1 MPNRNNGAMHVATT
15 KRTYRGKVYVTH
27 LLRRSFREG
36 EKVKHQTLGNLSHLP
51 PDLIDTIRRRLAGE
65 EPSEGGGWEI
75 VRSLPHGHV
84 AAVLG
89 TLRQLGVEGLL
100 AWRPSRERSLA
111 TALIVM
117 RLIAPQSKLAT
128 CRGLKEQ
135 TATNSLA
142 LELGLGEIAEEEI
155 YRTLDWLGLRQRRI
169 ESKLSQRHLQDGT
182 LVLYDVSSSYYTG
195 RRTGLVQFGYN
206 RDGRKDCPQIV
217 YGLLC
222 NAAGCP
228 VAIEVFAGN
237 TADPKTLG
245 PQIEK
250 LRRRF
255 GVQRVVLVG
264 DRGMITSKRIDESL
278 RDVEGL
284 DWITALRA
292 DSIQKLASQGLI
304 QPSLFDQ
311 RDLVEI
317 VSPDYPGER
326 LVVCRNPLLADERAR
341 KRQELLAATEKK
353 LAEIVAATRR
363 PRRPLRSKAQIGL
376 RVGKVLN
383 HYKVGKHF
391 QLEIEDQ
398 NFAFRRDEAR
408 IAAEA
413 ALDGLYVIRT
423 SVEEEAFSSEN
434 TVRAYKD
441 LAKVERAFRS
451 MKTIDLHVRPIF
463 HWLDER
469 IQAHVFLCMLSYYVE
484 WHMRQ
489 RLAAVLFDDHDRESA
504 EALRQ
509 SIVAPAPRSDA
520 ARRKDQTKHTAS
532 GEPVHSFRSLL
543 ADLGTLCK
551 NRVRLRSNPSVE
563 FYLLTRS
570 TPPQEKAFSL
580 LGLEIPR

>member
-1 MPNRNNGAMHVATT
+1 MHVATT

-36 EKVKHQTLGNLSHLP
+36 NKVKHQTLGSLSHLP
-51 PDLIDTIRRRLAGE
+51 PDLIDTIRQRLAGE
-65 EPSEGGGWEI
+65 TPEGQGPWEI

-89 TLRQLGVEGLL
+89 TLQQIGLDGFL
-100 AWRPSRERSLA
+100 ASRPSRERSLVLA
-111 TALIVM
+111 MIVM

-128 CRGLKEQ
+128 CRGLKAE
-135 TATNSLA
+135 TATTSLA
-142 LELGLGEIAEEEI
+142 VELELGELGEEEL
-155 YRTLDWLGLRQRRI
+155 YKALDWLLRRQTRI
-169 ESKLSQRHLQDGT
+169 ETKLARRHLQDGT

-195 RRTGLVQFGYN
+195 HRAGLVQFGYN
-206 RDGRKDCPQIV
+206 RDGKHGFPQIV

-222 NAAGCP
+222 NAEGCP
-228 VAIEVFAGN
+228 VAIEVFEGN

-250 LRRRF
+250 LRCRF

-278 RDVEGL
+278 RGVQGL

-304 QPSLFDQ
+304 QPSLFDT

-317 VSPDYPGER
+317 ASPDFPDER
-326 LVVCRNPLLADERAR
+326 LMVCRNPFLAEERAR

-353 LAEIVAATRR
+353 LEEIAAATRR
-363 PRRPLRSKAQIGL
+363 SRQPLRSKEQIGI

-391 QLEIEDQ
+391 VLEIDEQ
-398 NFAFRRDEAR
+398 KFSYRRDEAR
-408 IAAEA
+408 IAKEA

-423 SVEEEAFSSEN
+423 SVAAEALSSGN

-441 LAKVERAFRS
+441 LAKVERAFRA
-451 MKTIDLHVRPIF
+451 MKTIDLHVRPIY
-463 HWLDER
+463 HWLDQR
-469 IQAHVFLCMLSYYVE
+469 IKAHVFLCMLAYYVE
-484 WHMRQ
+484 WHMRK
-489 RLAAVLFDDHDRESA
+489 RLATVLFDDHDRASA
-504 EALRQ
+504 EAARQ
-509 SIVAPAPRSDA
+509 SIVAPAPRSA
-520 ARRKDQTKHTAS
+520 AAQRKDLVKRTEAN
-532 GEPVHSFRSLL
+532 EPVHSFRTLL

-551 NRVRLRSNPSVE
+551 NRVRLSSEPAAE
-563 FYLLTRS
+563 FYQHTRA
-570 TPPQEKAFSL
+570 TPPQQHAFEL
-580 LGLEIPR
+580 LGVEVPL